1 MHQALRDD
9 LGLAQCLEG
18 LGDICAA
25 QGQVA
30 AAARL
35 FAAAGARRQAL
46 GAPVPPAERARY
58 DGSMALVRAGLGP
71 AAFTT
76 ESDAGC
82 TMTIEALVAVSAL
95 VTPRRLPRPTPVAPA
110 RLTPREVEI
119 LHLVAQGLTN
129 KAIAARLVISP
140 RTVYTHL
147 TSIYGKL
154 GVASRSA
161 ATRFAVEHHLA

>member
-1 MHQALRDD
+1 MAPR
-9 LGLAQCLEG
+9 
-18 LGDICAA
+18 
-25 QGQVA
+25 
-30 AAARL
+30 
-35 FAAAGARRQAL
+35 RRQ
-46 GAPVPPAERARY
+46 
-58 DGSMALVRAGLGP
+58 
-71 AAFTT
+71 
-76 ESDAGC
+76 
-82 TMTIEALVAVSAL
+82 
-95 VTPRRLPRPTPVAPA
+95 RPTPVSPA
-110 RLTPREVEI
+110 GLTPRELEI